1 VLHAARVACYNI
13 GVENNLINVKQ
24 AAQLYGCSGANI
36 RRLVS
41 EGKLRRY
48 PSTYA
53 LTLVDAA
60 EVEAL
65 SQANREK
72 RESSRP
78 NPVLQAKR
86 KQLQGN
92 SRSAA
97 QLRRRARE
105 RRERAELA
113 MKDDIV

>member
-1 VLHAARVACYNI
+1 MLYAARVACYNI
-13 GVENNLINVKQ
+13 GVEKNLINVKQ

-36 RRLVS
+36 RRLIS
-41 EGKLRRY
+41 EGKLKRY
-48 PSTYA
+48 PSPYA
-53 LTLVDAA
+53 WTLVEAA

-65 SQANREK
+65 SQANSEK
-72 RESSRP
+72 REYSRP

-86 KQLQGN
+86 KRARGN
-92 SRSAA
+92 SRSAS

>member
-1 VLHAARVACYNI
+1 MYPARVACYNR

-113 MKDDIV
+113 KQGDIV